1 MKSADWRR
9 WVTVAQQYQVL
20 HLPIPQ
26 DRKVTVEVADAKGKT
41 LFRRQ
46 LEFDRDTTRAVVY
59 VREIGGKF
67 HLKQWSTME

>member
-1 MKSADWRR
+1 MEVDNLLADAEKL
-9 WVTVAQQYQVL
+9 TGG
-20 HLPIPQ
+20 
-26 DRKVTVEVADAKGKT
+26 KVTVEVAEAKGKT

-59 VREIGGKF
+59 VSEIGGKF